1 MVRKL
6 SFTSLVLFAGLCNAA
21 PTVQLGSTTVT
32 GAAFSNLEFFGG
44 IPYAEPPVGGLRL
57 KPPVPLHN
65 LGSSTFNAS
74 QYGNICLQPGTLSD
88 ENCLTINIYRPAGI
102 KEAVALPV
110 MAFIHGGGYSAGSSA
125 SYNATAIVAQSIAR
139 GTPVIYVSFNYRLG
153 PLGFPTGREALAKGA
168 LNLALKDQLLALRWV
183 QDNIAAFRGDKS
195 KVTLFGESAG
205 AMSIGA
211 LYLHSNLQNLV
222 RAAIFESGSAASLTV
237 LEASTRQLDWDN
249 FVRAVPGC
257 NQYKDDSFACLR
269 NANSSVLVQAMA
281 SASAQSHE
289 VYPWAPVIDGPEGL
303 LPELP
308 SVLMEKGN
316 FARIPFIAGTNL
328 DQGTY
333 FTTPLVNSTAFI
345 ESYLIANY
353 TTPTVSATKLKT
365 AIEKLLQL
373 YPDVPALG
381 SPYNTGNETFGLS
394 SQFKR
399 FSAMMGDLWFQSPRR
414 AWMQAADNFGVKT
427 FGYLFTDPGAPPI
440 APPTLGLTAHAGA
453 AELRPVT
460 HTAELI
466 YIYGLEQAFGLSAS
480 ASVLGTQIID
490 YWVSFAVSLN
500 PNDGLGSTRPN
511 WSQYTSSNKVLLEL
525 SSVNMTMISDD
536 YHAQQIDFI
545 NSNLALFSR

>member
-1 MVRKL
+1 MFCKL
-6 SFTSLVLFAGLCNAA
+6 SLTSFLLCALLVKTA

-32 GAAFSNLEFFGG
+32 GAAFSKLEFFGG
-44 IPYAEPPVGGLRL
+44 IPYAEPPVGSLRL

-74 QYGNICLQPGTLSD
+74 QYGNICLQPGKPSD
-88 ENCLTINIYRPAGI
+88 ENCLTINIYRPAGL
-102 KEAVALPV
+102 EETAALPV

-139 GTPVIYVSFNYRLG
+139 GTPVIYASFNYRLG
-153 PLGFPTGREALAKGA
+153 PLGFPTGREASVKGA
-168 LNLALKDQLLALRWV
+168 LNLALKDQLLALQWI
-183 QDNIAAFRGDKS
+183 QDNIAAFNGDKS

-205 AMSIGA
+205 AMLIGA

-222 RAAIFESGSAASLTV
+222 RAAIFESGSAASGTV
-237 LEASTRQLDWDN
+237 LEASTRQSDWDN

-257 NQYKDDSFACLR
+257 SDCKDESFACLR
-269 NANSSVLVQAMA
+269 DANSSALVEAMA

-289 VYPWAPVIDGPEGL
+289 VYPWAPVIDGPGGL
-303 LPELP
+303 LTDLP
-308 SVLMEKGN
+308 SVLMEKGK
-316 FARIPFIAGTNL
+316 FARIPFIAGSNL
-328 DQGTY
+328 DEGTY

-353 TTPTVSATKLKT
+353 TTSTTSASKLTT

-381 SPYNTGNETFGLS
+381 SPFNTGNETFGLS

-399 FSAMMGDLWFQSPRR
+399 FSAIMGDMWIQSPRR
-414 AWMQAADNFGVKT
+414 AWMQAADKFGVKT
-427 FGYLFTDPGAPPI
+427 FGYLFTDPGAPAL
-440 APPTLGLTAHAGA
+440 APPTLGLTADDALG
-453 AELRPVT
+453 VT

-466 YIYGLEQAFGLSAS
+466 YIYGLEKAFGLPASAS
-480 ASVLGTQIID
+480 ALGTQMID
-490 YWVSFAVSLN
+490 YWVSYATSLD

-511 WSQYTSSNKVLLEL
+511 WSQYSSSNRAILEL
-525 SSVNMTMISDD
+525 TSVNMSMIPDN
-536 YHAQQIDFI
+536 YRAEQIDFI